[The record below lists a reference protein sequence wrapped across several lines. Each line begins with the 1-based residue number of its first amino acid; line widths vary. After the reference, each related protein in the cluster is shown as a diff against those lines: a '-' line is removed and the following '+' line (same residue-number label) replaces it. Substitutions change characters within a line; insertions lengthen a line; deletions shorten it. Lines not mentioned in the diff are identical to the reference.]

1 MTSPDHPERIRFP
14 NPTADFSELILRTSD
29 DTDLTGVSIAALA
42 TAFAI
47 ARFSTAVDM
56 GRCSAL
62 LAAQETVLLT
72 HCHSDHIAGLIA
84 WFSAHTRRHRGCPTR
99 VVVPEEKRGAL
110 LAALEIWP
118 DFDGVRRRVSL
129 DEVVVGT
136 RPGAIVG
143 LAHGGTATAFSVRH
157 NTASLGWTIAAEG
170 ETRPAVVFCGDSTV
184 EPFRDTPSL
193 LDGSIAVVDCSFID
207 PGTRV
212 AARLGGHGH
221 LADWLELLP
230 EIRCDHLVLAHLPPG
245 TTAEAMLD
253 RLPEDLP
260 GTATIVPWV
269 APPGCSG
276 SETDPTHQN
285 KSP

>member
-1 MTSPDHPERIRFP
+1 MDPVQSDRVRFP
-14 NPTADFSELILRTSD
+14 NLTNDLSELRLQIGN
-29 DTDLTGVSIAALA
+29 DTELTGVSVAALA
-42 TAFAI
+42 TAFSI
-47 ARFSTAVDM
+47 DRFSTAVDM

-72 HCHSDHIAGLIA
+72 HCHSDHVAGLIA
-84 WFSAHTRRHRGCPTR
+84 WFSAHTRRHRGRPTR
-99 VVVPEEKRGAL
+99 VVVPEKKRAEL

-118 DFDGVRRRVSL
+118 DFDGVRRRVNL
-129 DEVVVGT
+129 EEAMVGAK
-136 RPGAIVG
+136 PGATID

-157 NTASLGWTIAAEG
+157 NTSSLGWAVTAEG
-170 ETRPAVVFCGDSTV
+170 SRRPAVVFCGDSTV
-184 EPFRDTPSL
+184 EPFRDTPNL
-193 LDGSIAVVDCSFID
+193 LDASIAVVDCSFIE

-245 TTAEAMLD
+245 TTAGAILD

-260 GTATIVPWV
+260 GTATVVPWV
-269 APPGCSG
+269 APP
-276 SETDPTHQN
+276 
-285 KSP
+285 KI